1 MKPSDL
7 VSGQTMT
14 RTFFT
19 SALLGMGVVFAPVL
33 APVAIT
39 GMVVSQAI
47 FWGKRVAD
55 YEPSQE
61 N

>member
-1 MKPSDL
+1 MKPSDF
-7 VSGQTMT
+7 VSDETMT

-19 SALLGMGVVFAPVL
+19 SALLGIGAVVAPVL

-39 GMVVSQAI
+39 GMVASQAV
-47 FWGKRVAD
+47 FWGKRIAE

-61 N
+61 K

>member
-7 VSGQTMT
+7 VSDQTMA

-19 SALLGMGVVFAPVL
+19 SALLGMGVVVAPVL

-39 GMVVSQAI
+39 GMVVSQAV

-55 YEPSQE
+55 YDSSQE